1 MGGHVRNFQ
10 SLPNSLPS
18 SRSCS
23 NTSKTTHSIRYI
35 VTQPI
40 TYSTE
45 EKNKINETSSIP
57 SRASP
62 LTASPD
68 T

>member
-40 TYSTE
+40 TYSAE
-45 EKNKINETSSIP
+45 EKNKKMKQVQSLAGP
-57 SRASP
+57 P
-62 LTASPD
+62 L
-68 T
+68 